1 MPNLLQVQVALKRP
15 IKGNPDATLSYTVPA
30 HLHSQVQT
38 GQMVWV
44 PLQNQFVQGVILSLS
59 PYPTNADYR
68 LRDIAD
74 IADPEAIIPPI
85 GLELARAVAD
95 HILVSLYDVL
105 TLMLP
110 PGTAQTAAW
119 TWRVTPAGLDA
130 DLASLP
136 EQERGMLYY
145 LRKQGETT
153 EQELQRVLH
162 GSKQK
167 LREIWEHLEERG
179 FIAQGIQR
187 SKPKVKPRMQRTA
200 RLLTTPEETPAIL
213 DKIARSPKQQA
224 VVDWMADQTIGEL
237 APPLTIP
244 VGEIYQATGGNLSVL
259 RSLET
264 KHILV
269 LETREVWRSPLVNE
283 YVLPDSAPP
292 LTTGQRHVWEQVA
305 QALDSLFPSP
315 SPPSPSSPS
324 PSPPAPSPIQGEGEP
339 SQSFRFPSPAC
350 GGRAR
355 DGGDARRD
363 VACNVSPTRATSES
377 SPSPPAPSPIQG
389 EGEPQYSHHAVVR
402 EKQGRIFLLH
412 GVTGSGKTEIY
423 MRAVARVLRR
433 GLQALILVPEIA
445 LTAQLVRRFA
455 ARFPEQL
462 AVLHSQL
469 SAGERYDEW
478 RRVRQ
483 GKAQV
488 VIGSRSAIFAP
499 LARPGVIIVDEEHEP
514 SYKQDDHPRYHARDV
529 ALMLGTLAK
538 CVVILGSATPSVESY
553 YAANHADYTLL
564 SMPERV
570 GTIDR
575 GDGLIR
581 SQPLPLPHVSL
592 IDMRRELE
600 QDNRSI
606 FSRPLQT
613 ALAEV
618 LERGEQAMLFLNRR
632 GAAAFVMCRDCGY
645 VATCPACGTSL
656 VMHYDE
662 HQASPNTT
670 PTLACHACSHREIVP
685 AFCPQCLSPNIK
697 SFGVGTQRVEQEVV
711 RLFPHARPLRWDRDT
726 ATGKGAHSRLL
737 DQFLRH
743 EADVLVGTQMIA
755 RGLDLPRVSLVG
767 VVAADTGLFLPDF
780 RSGER
785 TFQLLTQVA
794 GRAGRRSSGA
804 KVIIQ
809 TYNPEHYALQAARE
823 HDYLHFYQQEI
834 GFRWQAQYPPYG
846 RLVRFL
852 KIHKSLATAEHA
864 AETLAGN
871 LIAAIKRNKL
881 NGWRVIGPA
890 PATIQRIRGRW
901 RWHLL
906 LWIPS
911 DIPDT
916 TNTLARLLDEFSPMH
931 GWTIDVDPV
940 HVL

>member
-1 MPNLLQVQVALKRP
+1 MPTLLQAQVALKRP
-15 IKGNPDATLSYTVPA
+15 IKGNPDATLSYAIPI
-30 HLHSQVQT
+30 HLRDQVQL
-38 GQMVWV
+38 GQLVWV
-44 PLQNQFVQGVILSLS
+44 PLQNQFVQGVILSLAHS
-59 PYPTNADYR
+59 PSPNTDYR

-95 HILVSLYDVL
+95 HIFVSLYDVL

-136 EQERGMLYY
+136 EQERGILYY

-167 LREIWEHLEERG
+167 LRATWEHLLERG

-213 DKIARSPKQQA
+213 DKITRSTKQQT
-224 VVDWMADQTIGEL
+224 VVDWMAAQPTGEL
-237 APPLTIP
+237 ATPPAIP
-244 VGEIYQATGGNLSVL
+244 VGEIYKATGGNLSVL

-264 KHILV
+264 KQILE

-283 YVLPDSAPP
+283 YVPPDSPPP
-292 LTTGQRHVWEQVA
+292 LTTGQRQVWEQVA
-305 QALDSLFPSP
+305 QALDTLFPSP
-315 SPPSPSSPS
+315 A
-324 PSPPAPSPIQGEGEP
+324 PPAPVPIQ
-339 SQSFRFPSPAC
+339 SK
-350 GGRAR
+350 
-355 DGGDARRD
+355 
-363 VACNVSPTRATSES
+363 
-377 SPSPPAPSPIQG
+377 
-389 EGEPQYSHHAVVR
+389 GEPQHLHHPVVK
-402 EKQGRIFLLH
+402 EGQGRIFLLH

-455 ARFPEQL
+455 ARFPEHL

-529 ALMLGTLAK
+529 ALMLGALAK
-538 CVVILGSATPSVESY
+538 GVVILGSATPSVESY
-553 YAANHADYTLL
+553 YAANQGYYTLL

-581 SQPLPLPHVSL
+581 SQPLPLPHVAL

-618 LERGEQAMLFLNRR
+618 LEQGEQAMLFLNRR

-645 VATCPACGTSL
+645 VATCPSCGTSL
-656 VMHYDE
+656 VLHYADHYE
-662 HQASPNTT
+662 SPNTT
-670 PTLACHACSHREIVP
+670 STLACHACSHREIVP
-685 AFCPQCLSPNIK
+685 SFCPQCLSPNIK

-767 VVAADTGLFLPDF
+767 VVAADTALFLPDF

-809 TYNPEHYALQAARE
+809 TYTPEHYALQAARE
-823 HDYLHFYQQEI
+823 HDYRHFYQQEI
-834 GFRWQAQYPPYG
+834 GFRRQAQYPPYG

-852 KIHKSLATAEHA
+852 TMHKSQATAAHA
-864 AETLAGN
+864 AETLAGT
-871 LIAAIKRNKL
+871 LHAAIKRNHL
-881 NGWRVIGPA
+881 AGWRVIGPA
-890 PATIQRIRGRW
+890 PATIQQIRGRW

-906 LWIPS
+906 LRIPS

-916 TNTLARLLDEFSPMH
+916 TTTLATLLDEFSPMS